1 VRNYKIAL
9 VMTWALVAV
18 GLAADSNPLAGAWKG
33 TWDGGSGGG
42 GFDMNFA
49 VSSDGKLG
57 GTVAVT
63 TGMGNY
69 NAAFST
75 ATFVGGKLT
84 AAYDYP
90 PDLQGEVTLAGSF
103 DAKAGSG
110 TWSLAAKGQPAQS
123 MAGGTWKVAR

>member
-1 VRNYKIAL
+1 MRNYKIAL

-18 GLAADSNPLAGAWKG
+18 GLAADSNSLAGPWKG
-33 TWDGGSGGG
+33 TWAGGGGAG

-49 VSSDGKLG
+49 VAADGKLT

-63 TGMGNY
+63 TDMGNY
-69 NAAFST
+69 NASFSS
-75 ATFVGGKLT
+75 ATFAGGKLA

-90 PDLQGEVTLAGSF
+90 PDPQGEVTLAGSF